1 MLCEDCRKNDATV
14 HLKQVINNQK
24 IVMNLCPACA
34 KRRGFSNPLKNIPF
48 PLADFLTSMVP
59 SQLGRPEADVAEQTC
74 PTCGLT
80 YDKFSKT
87 GRLGCGN
94 CFNAFRQTL
103 ADLLRRIHGSNLHR
117 GKRQTSTAIT
127 AMDSLKEEARLKEEL
142 KAAIANEDFE
152 RAAQVRDLLKDLQSR
167 LETSHVR

>member
-1 MLCEDCRKNDATV
+1 MLCEDCRKQEATV

-24 IVMNLCPACA
+24 IVMNLCPNCA

-59 SQLGRPEADVAEQTC
+59 SQLGRPDAELAEQRC
-74 PTCGLT
+74 SSCGLT
-80 YDKFSKT
+80 YDKFAKT

-94 CFNAFRQTL
+94 CFSAFRQPL

-117 GKRQTSTAIT
+117 GKRQTSALTT
-127 AMDSLKEEARLKEEL
+127 SMDSLKEEARLKDEL
-142 KAAIANEDFE
+142 KAAITNEDFE
-152 RAAQVRDLLKDLQSR
+152 RAAQIRDRLKDVQSR
-167 LETSHVR
+167 LEAGHVR